1 MKKQLTMAPFCLDER
16 QLAWVEDT
24 LVSMSTEDRL
34 RQLFCLITYS
44 DDAEELRRLAE
55 QVRPGGVM
63 SRPVPSEY
71 ALRSIRTLQE
81 YSHIPLL
88 ISANLESG
96 GTGLLTDGTYFAKPM
111 AVAATDDIEQARR
124 LGEVCGTEGS
134 AVGANWAFA
143 PILDIDYNWRNPIT
157 NTRTFGS
164 DPERVR
170 RMGVAYVNELQKH
183 GMAACCKH
191 FPGDGRD
198 ERDQHIAPSVND
210 LSCGEWDRTYG
221 MVYRAAITA
230 GVQSIMI
237 GHILLPAYSRRF
249 DPALRDGDL
258 LPASVSYELVT
269 RLLREQLGFNG
280 LIVTDSSTIAG
291 VAAFLPREK
300 LVPMSIAAGCDMLL
314 FTKDPDEDLAFM
326 TDGLRKGIFSE
337 ERLAEAV
344 ERILAL
350 KAALRLPEKRETGRL
365 VPREEEAKR
374 KIAQPLFAEWSRECA
389 DRSVTLVKEEA
400 GVLPLTPERYPRV
413 LYCPLDN
420 KSAGQSF
427 LSGEMTADRR
437 FAELL
442 RANGFDVTLFEPAP
456 GMEGFMTPVREIT
469 ERYDLILYAAELAT
483 RSNQTVV
490 RPEWSD
496 PMGAN
501 VPTYCHS
508 IPTVFVSFENPY
520 HLVDVPQMRTFVNCY
535 GGSEAVLRA
544 TLEKLM
550 GKSRFQGRS
559 PSDPFC
565 GKWET
570 KTIANPMMAAK

>member
-1 MKKQLTMAPFCLDER
+1 MKKQLTSAPFCLDEG

-24 LVSMSTEDRL
+24 LASMSTEDRL

-63 SRPVPSEY
+63 SRPVPSGQ

-96 GTGLLTDGTYFAKPM
+96 GNGLLTDGTCFAKPM
-111 AVAATDDIEQARR
+111 AVAATDDVEQARR
-124 LGEVCGTEGS
+124 LGEICGTEGS

-143 PILDIDYNWRNPIT
+143 PIVDIDYNWRNPIT

-249 DPALRDGDL
+249 NPALRDGDL

-280 LIVTDSSTIAG
+280 LIVTDSSTMAG

-300 LVPMSIAAGCDMLL
+300 LVPMSIAAGCDMFL
-314 FTKDPDEDLAFM
+314 FTKNLDEDLAFM

-344 ERILAL
+344 TRILAL

-365 VPREEEAKR
+365 VPREEDAKR
-374 KIAQPLFAEWSRECA
+374 QIAQPLFAEWSRECA

-427 LSGEMTADRR
+427 FSGEMTANRR

-483 RSNQTVV
+483 KSNQTVV
-490 RPEWSD
+490 RPEWSN

-508 IPTVFVSFENPY
+508 VPTVFVSFENPY

-535 GGSEAVLRA
+535 GGSEVVLRA
-544 TLEKLM
+544 ALEKLM
-550 GKSRFQGRS
+550 GKSRFQGKS

-565 GKWET
+565 GMWET
-570 KTIANPMMAAK
+570 KTIASP